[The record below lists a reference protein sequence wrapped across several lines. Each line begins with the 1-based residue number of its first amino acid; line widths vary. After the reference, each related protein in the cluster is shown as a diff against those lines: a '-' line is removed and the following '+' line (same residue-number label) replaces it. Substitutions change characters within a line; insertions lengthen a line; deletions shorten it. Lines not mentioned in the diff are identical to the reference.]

1 MAGGKLA
8 QRWTV
13 LWPMLALCLIAGS
26 RWLLEG
32 ARPAAESTHLS
43 QAVGCFGAAGIF
55 ASADLVRR
63 RRERDRTAARTPTNL
78 RWPTLRGA
86 LGGICALAGAGLAAS
101 LSKRAIHTDDATLA
115 LALTPCVIAVSTAAL
130 GSPAAQ
136 EMTARLWPGLAAV
149 AGLLL
154 LLPPPRI
161 QDWRTEVALAAMP
174 LLTGLGA
181 ALFAETRSSPNLTAD
196 PEIPTIVVSPY
207 VSLQASLQAC
217 WLALLGAAVLHCGL
231 AWLQSG
237 SGGVLTLSSVTKE
250 ATSLDGTIAFLT
262 TLTLLRAGA
271 MRWSAQ
277 FLFVPLVALLEGVAF
292 LRPELDS
299 RSWLAF
305 ALLLISGLYLFF
317 SGEAAANLSVR

>member
-43 QAVGCFGAAGIF
+43 QAMGCFGAAGIF

-63 RRERDRTAARTPTNL
+63 RRERDRTAARTPTDL

-86 LGGICALAGAGLAAS
+86 LGGTCSLAGAGLAAS

-154 LLPPPRI
+154 LLPQPRI
-161 QDWRTEVALAAMP
+161 QDWRTGAALAAMP

-181 ALFAETRSSPNLTAD
+181 ALFAETRSSPNPTAD
-196 PEIPTIVVSPY
+196 PEMPTIFVSPY
-207 VSLQASLQAC
+207 ASLQAC

-237 SGGVLTLSSVTKE
+237 SGGVFSMSSVTKE

-317 SGEAAANLSVR
+317 SGDAASNLSVR